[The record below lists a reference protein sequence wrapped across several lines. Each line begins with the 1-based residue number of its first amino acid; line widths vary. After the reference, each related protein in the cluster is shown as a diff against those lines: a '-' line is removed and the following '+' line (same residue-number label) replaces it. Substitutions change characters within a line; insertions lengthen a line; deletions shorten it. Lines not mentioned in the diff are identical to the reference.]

1 MVGESGFE
9 PLKSSTTDL
18 QSAPFGHSGTL
29 PYKPLPVWLGMSMRL
44 RLSASGAGE
53 RTRTPD
59 LLITN
64 QLLYQLSYTS
74 VKRVHDALGDPSE
87 IRTPDTL
94 IKSQV
99 LCQLS

>member
-1 MVGESGFE
+1 MRTVLCCAHTSGENGGGGWIRTTEARRNRFTIC
-9 PLKSSTTDL
+9 PLWPLGNSSI
-18 QSAPFGHSGTL
+18 
-29 PYKPLPVWLGMSMRL
+29 Y
-44 RLSASGAGE
+44 GAGE